1 MYFQEFFS
9 NNKHLL
15 WKQWY
20 SLFWFV
26 TYNGTSY
33 FGWHKW
39 DVLTDL
45 GAQEYSLPFGLYYVL
60 WVHAAN
66 QRLNTYMPSIT
77 KLGKWC
83 LFLNSKA
90 SEGTV
95 PYNQQGSHLPSFAL
109 QTCKANTT
117 SISFCVSSCPYPKW
131 DFGSS
136 THSTLIESAGALWLE
151 SRKQE
156 FILRS

>member
-1 MYFQEFFS
+1 MYFQEFIS
-9 NNKHLL
+9 NNK
-15 WKQWY
+15 WY
-20 SLFWFV
+20 SLFSSL
-26 TYNGTSY
+26 TYDGTSY

-45 GAQEYSLPFGLYYVL
+45 WALLCSFPTIWATLCFMGSCFL
-60 WVHAAN
+60 AAN
-66 QRLNTYMPSIT
+66 QRLNTYMFSIT

-90 SEGTV
+90 SEETV
-95 PYNQQGSHLPSFAL
+95 PYNQRGSHSPSFAL
-109 QTCKANTT
+109 QTCKANT
-117 SISFCVSSCPYPKW
+117 SISFGVSSCPYPKW
-131 DFGSS
+131 DFGPS

-156 FILRS
+156 FLLRS